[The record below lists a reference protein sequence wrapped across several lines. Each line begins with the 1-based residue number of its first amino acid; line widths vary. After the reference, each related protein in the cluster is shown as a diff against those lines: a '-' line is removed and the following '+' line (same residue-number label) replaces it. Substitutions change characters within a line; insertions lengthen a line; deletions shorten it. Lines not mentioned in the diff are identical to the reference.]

1 MPDGPLRSAKRRALV
16 SWVGEPAAKSFS
28 PARGRLTTLL
38 AVMLAGMTL
47 LFGLLGSA
55 TAAEPETSPE
65 TPRST
70 ESAIPRTPEHHKP
83 TPEQLEDWRQSIV
96 KTPQPNAGCFRAE
109 YPDKEWRSVPCKKPP
124 NKLYLPKTLV
134 QQVGNGPDFSATVTG
149 LISEAE
155 GSFEPGT
162 SVASECAVQC
172 PKGSCP
178 ANPTCSGSTATNEYS
193 LQVNTQTFKTSTCAG
208 SPGGVDGGCLGWQ
221 QFVYS
226 SSGGGFIQYWLETY
240 GPAGTSCPKPQ
251 GKSCKAGSVSS
262 DGWCP
267 FSFNP
272 GGSVYCVVNAASGA
286 PAPAE
291 PITSLP
297 DLKLDGAAAGA
308 IGPNDTIIVTTP
320 GGVVNSAPGNNYFP
334 DLGQKW
340 QTVEFN
346 VFGDG
351 GGDQAVFSAGT
362 TVVVRTQVD
371 SGSTIAPTCNNE
383 SFTGESNNLSL
394 VGAPTVVATTA
405 LPSIVF
411 KESNA
416 AGGTPPT
423 CTVSAG
429 GLNCTEI
436 ISSGSTS
443 CTDAGGAASTC
454 AFATCPAGLTLM
466 GGGGACSAGA
476 STIKSL
482 FPIERLG
489 RFSIVCDK
497 QGVDPQAIAICCHL

>member
-1 MPDGPLRSAKRRALV
+1 MGP
-16 SWVGEPAAKSFS
+16 
-28 PARGRLTTLL
+28 
-38 AVMLAGMTL
+38 
-47 LFGLLGSA
+47 A
-55 TAAEPETSPE
+55 TAAEPETPGSGKA
-65 TPRST
+65 T
-70 ESAIPRTPEHHKP
+70 IPRTPEYHKP
-83 TPEQLEDWRQSIV
+83 SKEELESWRQSIL
-96 KTPQPNAGCFRAE
+96 KIPQPNGGCFTAE
-109 YPDKEWRSVPCKKPP
+109 YPEKEWRPVACKKPP

-149 LISEAE
+149 LISQAE

-162 SVASECAVQC
+162 SVSSECAVQC
-172 PKGSCP
+172 PKGVCP
-178 ANPTCSGSTATNEYS
+178 ANPTCAGAPANEYS
-193 LQVNTQTFKTSTCAG
+193 LQINTQTFKTSTCAG
-208 SPGGVDGGCLGWQ
+208 SPGGVNGGCLGWE

-240 GPAGTSCPKPQ
+240 GPAGTSCPAPR
-251 GKSCKAGSVSS
+251 GASCTAGSVST

-267 FSFNP
+267 FSFSP
-272 GGSVYCVVNAASGA
+272 GGAVYCVVNAVNGA
-286 PAPAE
+286 AAPAE
-291 PITSLP
+291 PITALT
-297 DLKLDGAAAGA
+297 DLQLNGAAAGA
-308 IGPNDTIIVTTP
+308 IGPNDSIIVTTP
-320 GGVVNSAPGNNYFP
+320 GGVVNSASGNNYFP
-334 DLGQKW
+334 DLGKKW

-371 SGSTIAPTCNNE
+371 SGSTIAPTCDNE

-423 CTVSAG
+423 CTASGG

-436 ISSGSTS
+436 VSSGSTS
-443 CTDAGGAASTC
+443 CTDAGGVASTC
-454 AFATCPAGLTLM
+454 AFATCPEGLTLL
-466 GGGGACSAGA
+466 GGGGACSAGD
-476 STIKSL
+476 SKIKSL
-482 FPIERLG
+482 FPVERLG

-497 QGVDPQAIAICCHL
+497 QGVDPQAVAICCHL